1 MQSSLSLLF
10 HQGMRTTAEGQLLLQ
25 PRYLSSPLPILSP
38 RGTPCFEALRSQVAF
53 HWAQVC
59 S

>member
-10 HQGMRTTAEGQLLLQ
+10 HQGMRTTAEGQLLQ

-38 RGTPCFEALRSQVAF
+38 RGSSYFEALLSQVAF